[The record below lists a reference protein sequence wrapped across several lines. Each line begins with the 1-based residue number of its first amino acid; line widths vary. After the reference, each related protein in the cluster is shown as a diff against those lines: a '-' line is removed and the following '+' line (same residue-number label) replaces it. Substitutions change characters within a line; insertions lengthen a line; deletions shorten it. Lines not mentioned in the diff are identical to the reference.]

1 MKKVLYTATVD
12 SHIKAFHLP
21 YLKLLHDM
29 GYKVYVATNGNED
42 FPYCD
47 EKIVILFERRPFKI
61 NNINAIFKLKKIID
75 KENFDLIH
83 CHTPMGGVVTRIAA
97 KKARKKGTKVI
108 YTAHGF
114 HFYKGAPLI
123 NWLLFYPIE
132 KWLSKYTDILITIN
146 NEDYELAKNKF
157 KKTKVKFI
165 NGEGIKTEKYD
176 IEMSDKEK
184 LELRKSLGL
193 KKDDFVIIY
202 VAELS
207 KRKNQG
213 MAIKVIKKLSLKYS
227 NIKFLVVG
235 KDSYN
240 GVYQDLTKKLDL
252 EDKIIFTGRRNDVP
266 KLMKISDIAISTSRQ
281 EGLPVN
287 IMEAMLSNLPIVAT
301 NCRGNRDLI
310 KNGEN
315 GYLVNINDVD
325 NFATFVEKIYNN
337 NSDLYKVNNKKII
350 NDYLLDSVLKDIEKI
365 YNQI

>member
-12 SHIKAFHLP
+12 IHIKSFHLP

-29 GYKVYVATNGNED
+29 GYKVYVATNGSEE

-47 EKIVILFERRPFKI
+47 EKIVIPFERSPFKF
-61 NNINAIFKLKKIID
+61 NNIKAIFKLKKIID

-83 CHTPMGGVVTRIAA
+83 CHTPMGGVVTRLAA
-97 KKARKKGTKVI
+97 RKARKKGTKVI

-123 NWLLFYPIE
+123 NWLLFYPVE
-132 KWLSKYTDILITIN
+132 KWLARYTDVLITIN
-146 NEDYELAKNKF
+146 SEDYELAKNKF
-157 KKTKVKFI
+157 KKTKIKFI
-165 NGEGIKTEKYD
+165 NGVGIEPEKFD
-176 IEMSDKEK
+176 IKMTDNEK
-184 LELRKSLGL
+184 MELRKSLGL
-193 KKDDFVIIY
+193 KKDDNTIIY

-207 KRKNQG
+207 KRKNQS
-213 MAIKVIKKLSLKYS
+213 MAIKVIKELSLKYS

-240 GVYQDLTKKLDL
+240 GVYQDLTKNLNL
-252 EDKIIFTGRRNDVP
+252 EDNIIFTGIRNDVP

-287 IMEAMLSNLPIVAT
+287 IMEAMLCNLPIVAT

-310 KNGEN
+310 KKDFIVELDDIKTMAEKIDFIIEN
-315 GYLVNINDVD
+315 KLKFDYRKDIEKYTLSNVMKE
-325 NFATFVEKIYNN
+325 VEKIYE
-337 NSDLYKVNNKKII
+337 NKK
-350 NDYLLDSVLKDIEKI
+350 
-365 YNQI
+365 